1 MINDSA
7 LKQSFYSFRD
17 EIGQPRSFSDAGIA
31 YTLTVSTVK
40 MGVYIQWKLRSNC
53 SLGIGMIRFYKVSIQ
68 SAHFCK
74 HYTLG
79 YREQQP
85 AGLQQRWNGVVCRLL
100 FSLVS
105 SMLSL
110 PIPFL
115 LCPGDG
121 SIYEILRHNQLTNQ
135 PFMGFNLNNS
145 KSYSFPDFWDN
156 SFNFYIVLPGIETV
170 KCLCVCV
177 CVCVRACV
185 RA

>member
-1 MINDSA
+1 MINDSP

-17 EIGQPRSFSDAGIA
+17 EIGQPRSFSAAGIA

-53 SLGIGMIRFYKVSIQ
+53 SLGIGMIRFYKVTIQ

-74 HYTLG
+74 HYTLV
-79 YREQQP
+79 YREQRP
-85 AGLQQRWNGVVCRLL
+85 AGLQQRRNGGCLLIVVFL
-100 FSLVS
+100 LVS

-121 SIYEILRHNQLTNQ
+121 SIYEILRDNQLTNQ
-135 PFMGFNLNNS
+135 PFRGFNLNNS
-145 KSYSFPDFWDN
+145 KSYSFPDFW
-156 SFNFYIVLPGIETV
+156 
-170 KCLCVCV
+170 
-177 CVCVRACV
+177 
-185 RA
+185 